1 MSSKSVSRYKK
12 LLTTQV
18 EKLLAVSHL
27 IQQKTFSALGY
38 AQDFGNR
45 VKGSLKRTTSSTFTE
60 MSNCPMPNTFM
71 PLLALSTITLPSVQT
86 MTKEDEVGMG
96 VDWIENFPPI
106 YHQTMRSEPTQDKA
120 GTLPPASRDYVMLSA
135 IFLKS

>member
-1 MSSKSVSRYKK
+1 
-12 LLTTQV
+12 
-18 EKLLAVSHL
+18 
-27 IQQKTFSALGY
+27 
-38 AQDFGNR
+38 
-45 VKGSLKRTTSSTFTE
+45 
-60 MSNCPMPNTFM
+60 MPNTFM

-96 VDWIENFPPI
+96 VDWIENFPPV

-135 IFLKS
+135 IFLKSYKNFLHQFNSKNNSSVLLFKTILALILFPVVCCNGLQGLKMG